1 MTNKNGKFE
10 IRSTKLETIL
20 NDELM
25 GIIEIHK
32 GYVPG
37 SVGRVVELHG
47 RYYHTHWGF
56 GAFFETK
63 VAKDLAE
70 FITRYDETRDGFW
83 VGLGLEDVEG
93 AIAIDGLKAGS
104 EGVHLRWFIVSDA
117 LRGSGLGRKLIEAAL
132 RFCREKAHEK
142 VYLWTFDG
150 LHAARHLYEAMGFK
164 LVEQHSGRQW
174 GTEVTEQR
182 FELKLG

>member
-1 MTNKNGKFE
+1 MGKV
-10 IRSTKLETIL
+10 
-20 NDELM
+20 
-25 GIIEIHK
+25 EIHK

-70 FITRYDETRDGFW
+70 FMSRYEEARDGFW
-83 VGLGLEDVEG
+83 LGLESGRVEG
-93 AIAIDGLKAGS
+93 AIAIDGTKASDTGA
-104 EGVHLRWFIVSDA
+104 HLRWFIVSDA
-117 LRGSGLGRKLIEAAL
+117 FRGSGLGRKLIETAL
-132 RFCREKAHEK
+132 GFCRQMAYKT

-150 LHAARHLYEAMGFK
+150 LHAARHLYEAMGFE
-164 LVEQHSGRQW
+164 LIEQRKGKQW
-174 GTEVTEQR
+174 GTEVIEQR
-182 FELKLG
+182 FELKFG